1 MANKSHARRSAAS
14 LRQRAE
20 QRLKAMPL
28 QLPGTPDPLRMLHE
42 LQVHQIELEMQNEEL
57 KLSNEA
63 LRLASCVFSH
73 SHEGIVI
80 TDGAMRIIET
90 NPAFSTI
97 TGFSARDSLGRTPAM
112 LICQGQDGQHP
123 KAMLRALYR
132 HGSWC
137 GELNCLRRDGTAYP
151 ARLFLTLLR
160 EPAGAGREQ
169 RHYIG
174 FFSDISQLRLHED
187 ELNRMANYDL
197 LTSLPNRRLLTEWL
211 NLVIHRAQRTGKRLA
226 VCYLDLDGFKAV
238 NDSLGHE
245 AGDQLLVDIAD
256 RLRLA
261 LRVNDII
268 ARLGGD
274 EFVLLL
280 TDLADDE
287 EYRLVLDRVLQT
299 VATPLTLAGS
309 LVQVSASIGV
319 TVYPHDDSDNDTLL
333 RHADQAM
340 YLAKQSGKNRY
351 HYYDL
356 AQDKLMREYHDQL
369 SRLANALEQGELLLV
384 YQPKVD
390 LRDGKVI
397 GLEALLRWQHPEL
410 GLLLP
415 ESFLKVLE
423 GSMTELGLGDWVSK
437 QVLQQMEHWRQQGW
451 VLDVSINISASQLQ
465 QPDFADNL
473 LQQLAQF
480 PLLSPAQLGLELL
493 ETAALENIVQS
504 IQTLAVCRAHG
515 ISFALDDFGTGYS
528 SLAYFRN
535 LPVDMLK
542 IDQSFVSNMLNSP
555 EDRNIVDSIIRLARA
570 FNREVIAEGVES
582 LAHGAMLLQL
592 GCHYCQ
598 GYAIARPMPA
608 ASIIAW
614 MQGWEQQRTWEHLP
628 ALACAG

>member
-1 MANKSHARRSAAS
+1 MVKSHAKRNAGS

-20 QRLKAMPL
+20 QRLKAMPVP
-28 QLPGTPDPLRMLHE
+28 LPGTPDPHRMLHE

-63 LRLASCVFSH
+63 MRLASCVFSH

-80 TDGAMRIIET
+80 TDGAMRIVEI
-90 NPAFSTI
+90 NPAFTAI
-97 TGFSARDSLGRTPAM
+97 TGFSAQDSIGQMPAILLCKDENGLHPRTV
-112 LICQGQDGQHP
+112 
-123 KAMLRALYR
+123 LRALYR
-132 HGSWC
+132 YGSWC
-137 GELNCLRRDGTAYP
+137 GELNCLRSDGTSYP
-151 ARLFLTLLR
+151 VRLFLTLLR
-160 EPAGAGREQ
+160 EPAGARRTE

-174 FFSDISQLRLHED
+174 FFSDISQIRLHED

-197 LTSLPNRRLLTEWL
+197 LTSLPNRRLLTECL
-211 NLVIHRAQRTGKRLA
+211 NLAIHRAQRTGKRLA

-238 NDSLGHE
+238 NDNLGHE
-245 AGDQLLVDIAD
+245 AGDQLLVEIAD

-261 LRVNDII
+261 LRVNDSI

-287 EYRLVLDRVLQT
+287 EYRLVLERVLET
-299 VATPLTLAGS
+299 VATPLLLAGCH
-309 LVQVSASIGV
+309 VQVSASIGV
-319 TVYPHDDSDNDTLL
+319 TVYPHDGADTDTLL

-351 HYYDL
+351 HYYDM

-369 SRLANALEQGELLLV
+369 SRLSNALEQGELLLV

-390 LRDGKVI
+390 LRDGRVI

-410 GLLLP
+410 GLLMP
-415 ESFLKVLE
+415 EKFLKVLE
-423 GSMTELGLGDWVSK
+423 GSVTELGLGDWVTN
-437 QVLQQMEHWRQQGW
+437 QVLQQMENWRQQGR

-465 QPDFADNL
+465 QQDFADNL
-473 LQQLAQF
+473 LQQLARF

-504 IQTLAVCRAHG
+504 IQTLLTCRAQG

-528 SLAYFRN
+528 SLAYFRD

-542 IDQSFVSNMLNSP
+542 IDQSFVSNMLNSL
-555 EDRNIVDSIIRLARA
+555 EDRNIVDSIIRLASA

-608 ASIIAW
+608 ASVIGW
-614 MQGWEQQRTWEHLP
+614 MQRWEQERIWEHLP
-628 ALACAG
+628 ELVATF